1 MDTPE
6 QDFVKQRE
14 IVFRYLHP
22 DCNQAQTAA
31 DFLSDVEGIIR
42 VDTDSEIL
50 VRVSYHL
57 LKITLQQI
65 EDALK
70 EIGLHIDNSLI
81 LRIKR
86 ALHYYSEDTQRAN
99 VGCSQGESNCTRN
112 VFALRYRTLDHTCRD
127 HRPEHW
133 RRYL

>member
-6 QDFVKQRE
+6 QDFFKQRE
-14 IVFRYLHP
+14 IIFRDPHP
-22 DCNQAQTAA
+22 ERNQAQTAA
-31 DFLSDVEGIIR
+31 EFLAEVGGVIR
-42 VDTDSEIL
+42 ANAESKIL
-50 VRVSYHL
+50 VRVSYDL
-57 LKITLQQI
+57 LQVSLQQI

-70 EIGLHIDNSLI
+70 EIGLHIDNSLVF
-81 LRIKR
+81 RIKR

-99 VGCSQGESNCTRN
+99 VGCSRGESNCTKQ
-112 VFALRYRTLDHTCRD
+112 VFALRYRTLDHSCRD